1 MWCGQLQ
8 AGYTCGWADWLVGEL
23 NSHKPLKSTETNT
36 IDVAKHN
43 MLWHSFSINVRMWD
57 AEKQIAHTCLTSV
70 PEASQL
76 QRLRGMLSR
85 LMASLYNSI
94 QLTKSRGCAL
104 LPEIHE
110 SRFELTDFSHDT
122 VVCLARLFGLVSHWI
137 TWIREVKSWL
147 LSFATPVTFLPL
159 LCALIFCWNM
169 IYWKLL
175 RRRRGY

>member
-8 AGYTCGWADWLVGEL
+8 AGYTCGWAVWLVGAL
-23 NSHKPLKSTETNT
+23 NCRIPLKSTETNT

-43 MLWHSFSINVRMWD
+43 VLWHSFSINVRMWD

-110 SRFELTDFSHDT
+110 SHFELTGFSLDT
-122 VVCLARLFGLVSHWI
+122 VVSLTCLFELVSLSI
-137 TWIREVKSWL
+137 TWIRKIKSWL
-147 LSFATPVTFLPL
+147 LSFVTSTSLPL
-159 LCALIFCWNM
+159 LCALIFC
-169 IYWKLL
+169 
-175 RRRRGY
+175 